1 MQDYLGFTPID
12 GVAIVLFFIV
22 WVGHFYLVNSSRFRV
37 HTISYT
43 MAVQRERWML
53 NVVTRGDSPIDA
65 ILQNGLQQGVLFFAS
80 TTVLLLGG
88 LVAGLGAA
96 DTGVAVL
103 AEIPASSTRTSFQ
116 WEIKVLLIVFIL
128 VFAFFKFAWSYRL
141 YNYILILIG
150 AVPSSSNTDAEGLT
164 HESLTNYAKKLA
176 RLHALAAKH
185 FTTGLNA
192 YFFALAAFTWMFN
205 AWLFIVATIWVAL
218 VLYRRAFR
226 SEFLKIVKMTEYD

>member
-1 MQDYLGFTPID
+1 MYDFYGFGLID
-12 GVAIVLFFIV
+12 GFAVTWFFVV
-22 WVGHFYLVNSSRFRV
+22 WFLHFYLLNTSSFRTK
-37 HTISYT
+37 TISHT
-43 MAVQRERWML
+43 MAIQRERWML
-53 NVVTRGDSPIDA
+53 NVVARGDSPIDA

-96 DTGVAVL
+96 DRGVAL
-103 AEIPASSTRTSFQ
+103 LQEIPASTTNTSLQ
-116 WEIKVLLIVFIL
+116 WEIKLLLIIL
-128 VFAFFKFAWSYRL
+128 IFVFAFFKFAWSYRL

-150 AVPSSSNTDAEGLT
+150 ASPKWSNSDEQALSAENL
-164 HESLTNYAKKLA
+164 SNYAKKLA

-192 YFFALAAFTWMFN
+192 YFFALAAFAWMIN
-205 AWLFIVATIWVAL
+205 AWFFIVATFWIAL

-226 SEFLKIVKMTEYD
+226 SEFLKIVKMTEH

>member
-1 MQDYLGFTPID
+1 MQHYLGFTLID
-12 GVAIVLFFIV
+12 GVAIVLFFTV
-22 WVGHFYLVNSSRFRV
+22 WIGHFYVVNSSRFRV
-37 HTISYT
+37 NTISYI
-43 MAVQRERWML
+43 MAVQREKWML
-53 NVVTRGDSPIDA
+53 NMVARDNSPIDA

-96 DTGVAVL
+96 DAGVAVL
-103 AEIPASSTRTSFQ
+103 AEIPASSTNTSFQ
-116 WEIKVLLIVFIL
+116 WEVKVLLIVFIF

-150 AVPSSSNTDAEGLT
+150 ASPSEANTDAQGLT
-164 HESLTNYAKKLA
+164 EESLKTYAKKLA

-205 AWLFIVATIWVAL
+205 AWLFIGATIWVAL
-218 VLYRRAFR
+218 VLYRRTFR
-226 SEFLKIVKMTEYD
+226 SEFSRIVKMRTHD